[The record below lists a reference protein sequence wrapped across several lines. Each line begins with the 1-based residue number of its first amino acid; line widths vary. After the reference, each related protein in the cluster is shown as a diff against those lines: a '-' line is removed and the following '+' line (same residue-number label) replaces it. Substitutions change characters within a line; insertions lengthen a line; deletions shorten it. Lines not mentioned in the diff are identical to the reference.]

1 MMVWKSDKWKWLDRK
16 ACDPAILLYTLTVSN
31 HKIGLLAH
39 NFMGFFFPSLVR
51 LKLYAI
57 VFTQGRSRDRKL
69 QGAAGLRQQTDPF
82 DW

>member
-1 MMVWKSDKWKWLDRK
+1 M
-16 ACDPAILLYTLTVSN
+16 
-31 HKIGLLAH
+31 
-39 NFMGFFFPSLVR
+39 FFSPSLVR

-69 QGAAGLRQQTDPF
+69 QGEAGLRQQTDPF